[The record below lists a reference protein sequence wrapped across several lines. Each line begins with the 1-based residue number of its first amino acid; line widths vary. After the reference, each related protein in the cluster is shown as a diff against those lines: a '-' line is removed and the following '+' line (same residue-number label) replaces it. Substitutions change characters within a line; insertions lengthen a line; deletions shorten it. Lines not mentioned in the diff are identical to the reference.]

1 LLFVLPVSSYAEVLV
16 RWDQEQV
23 PSRESLDISALLVP
37 AKNSRAVENSL
48 AQGYRVYLEV
58 EAAAVPGFTPPSDRL
73 AGIVVK
79 GPVSP
84 GQLSQLR
91 QRLGSS
97 GTRVLA
103 LEERGKWPHIR
114 TNWVTKRNEVL
125 QVSSR
130 TAQPWIEQ
138 NAALVRIA
146 QASQPGSAPLL
157 TYPWRPITL
166 SDVDE
171 GPRLED
177 YLVAIA
183 DAGSVGA
190 DLVLPMH
197 ERFQRNL
204 LLGKPDARRWWKE
217 IRSYIDFYSWNLP
230 NRYRPLAN
238 IAIVAADPMASF
250 EVMNLLARHNL
261 PFEII
266 APERL
271 QPAADGVQRG
281 GSAAQGARPA
291 SPESQLERRRVRT
304 AECVA
309 DRTRSR
315 RATQDA
321 GPRAPR
327 DRRLNGITGSPP
339 IKSLMTIGARDGS
352 YLPTSRC
359 RSRCASGEHSR
370 WFGMS
375 LRKGLP
381 AAAPPHA
388 LYGIPAPAPNR
399 RMVFLSQ
406 EMQRCVAFRL
416 VRRCPLGRLVPLS
429 EKRAI
434 ARRHR
439 SVRTVQGFWPATFFT
454 SPVRAG
460 ATPTESSPPR
470 SKARRGRHCRT

>member
-1 LLFVLPVSSYAEVLV
+1 MLVLSRRSLAVLLLFVLPVSSYAEVLV

-23 PSRESLDISALLVP
+23 PSRESLDVSALLVP

-73 AGIVVK
+73 AGIVVR

-84 GQLSQLR
+84 SQLSQLR

-204 LLGKPDARRWWKE
+204 LLGKPDARRWWTE

-238 IAIVAADPMASF
+238 IGIVTADPMASF

-261 PFEII
+261 SFEII
-266 APERL
+266 APEGLATRGL
-271 QPAADGVQRG
+271 TPFNVVIVLNQP
-281 GSAAQGARPA
+281 QGAQAGVLAEFAKNGGRVVERLSGVADPNA
-291 SPESQLERRRVRT
+291 FALEIRRMLGRERRIIDVW
-304 AECVA
+304 
-309 DRTRSR
+309 
-315 RATQDA
+315 
-321 GPRAPR
+321 
-327 DRRLNGITGSPP
+327 NGITVLAAPYQEPDGRSVLVTALNYAYDPLPVQMRVRGTFSVVQYESPEEGTALLP
-339 IKSLMTIGARDGS
+339 HRHIAGYTEFLLPALRIGAR
-352 YLPTSRC
+352 
-359 RSRCASGEHSR
+359 
-370 WFGMS
+370 
-375 LRKGLP
+375 
-381 AAAPPHA
+381 
-388 LYGIPAPAPNR
+388 
-399 RMVFLSQ
+399 VFLSQ
-406 EMQRCVAFRL
+406 EMQ
-416 VRRCPLGRLVPLS
+416 
-429 EKRAI
+429 
-434 ARRHR
+434 
-439 SVRTVQGFWPATFFT
+439 
-454 SPVRAG
+454 
-460 ATPTESSPPR
+460 
-470 SKARRGRHCRT
+470 

>member
-1 LLFVLPVSSYAEVLV
+1 MLILLRRSIAVLWLFFIPVSSHAEVLV
-16 RWDQEQV
+16 RWDQDKV
-23 PSRESLDISALLVP
+23 PSRESLGLSALLVP
-37 AKNSRAVENSL
+37 AKNSGAVENAL

-58 EAAAVPGFTPPSDRL
+58 DAAAVAGFTPSSDRL
-73 AGIVVK
+73 AGVVVK
-79 GPVSP
+79 GAVSP
-84 GQLSQLR
+84 GQLSQLK

-103 LEERGKWPHIR
+103 LEDRGKWPHIR

-177 YLVAIA
+177 YLMAIA

-204 LLGKPDARRWWKE
+204 LLGKPEARRWWKE

-238 IAIVAADPMASF
+238 IGIVTADPMASF

-271 QPAADGVQRG
+271 SGRLTPFNVVIVLNQP
-281 GSAAQGARPA
+281 QGAQA
-291 SPESQLERRRVRT
+291 GVLAEFAKNGGRVV
-304 AECVA
+304 E
-309 DRTRSR
+309 
-315 RATQDA
+315 
-321 GPRAPR
+321 
-327 DRRLNGITGSPP
+327 RLNGVADPNAFALEIRRILGREQRVIDIWNGITVLAAPYEEADGRSVLVTVLNYAHEPLPVQMRVRGTFPVVQYESPEEEAVLLP
-339 IKSLMTIGARDGS
+339 YRHIAGYTEFLLPALRIGAR
-352 YLPTSRC
+352 
-359 RSRCASGEHSR
+359 
-370 WFGMS
+370 
-375 LRKGLP
+375 
-381 AAAPPHA
+381 
-388 LYGIPAPAPNR
+388 
-399 RMVFLSQ
+399 VFLSQ
-406 EMQRCVAFRL
+406 ELQ
-416 VRRCPLGRLVPLS
+416 
-429 EKRAI
+429 
-434 ARRHR
+434 
-439 SVRTVQGFWPATFFT
+439 
-454 SPVRAG
+454 
-460 ATPTESSPPR
+460 
-470 SKARRGRHCRT
+470 

>member
-1 LLFVLPVSSYAEVLV
+1 MLILVRRSLAVLILFFLPVSSDAEVLV

-58 EAAAVPGFTPPSDRL
+58 EAAAVPGFTLPSDRL
-73 AGIVVK
+73 AGIVVR

-130 TAQPWIEQ
+130 TAQPWIDQ

-204 LLGKPDARRWWKE
+204 LLGKPDARRWWQE

-238 IAIVAADPMASF
+238 IAIVTAVPMASF

-261 PFEII
+261 AFEII
-266 APERL
+266 APEGLATRGLTPFNVVIVLNQPPGAQAGVLAEFAKNGGRVVERL
-271 QPAADGVQRG
+271 SGVADPNAFALEIRRMLGR
-281 GSAAQGARPA
+281 
-291 SPESQLERRRVRT
+291 ERRIST
-304 AECVA
+304 
-309 DRTRSR
+309 S
-315 RATQDA
+315 
-321 GPRAPR
+321 G
-327 DRRLNGITGSPP
+327 TGSPCSLLP
-339 IKSLMTIGARDGS
+339 IKSLMDD
-352 YLPTSRC
+352 RC
-359 RSRCASGEHSR
+359 
-370 WFGMS
+370 W
-375 LRKGLP
+375 
-381 AAAPPHA
+381 
-388 LYGIPAPAPNR
+388 
-399 RMVFLSQ
+399 
-406 EMQRCVAFRL
+406 
-416 VRRCPLGRLVPLS
+416 
-429 EKRAI
+429 
-434 ARRHR
+434 
-439 SVRTVQGFWPATFFT
+439 
-454 SPVRAG
+454 
-460 ATPTESSPPR
+460 
-470 SKARRGRHCRT
+470 

>member
-1 LLFVLPVSSYAEVLV
+1 MLTLSRRSLAVLLLFVLPVSSYAEVLV
-16 RWDQEQV
+16 RWDQDQV
-23 PSRESLDISALLVP
+23 PSRESLDISALVVP

-73 AGIVVK
+73 AGIVVR

-84 GQLSQLR
+84 SQLSQLR

-177 YLVAIA
+177 YLIAIA

-217 IRSYIDFYSWNLP
+217 IRSYIDFYAWNLP

-238 IAIVAADPMASF
+238 IAIVTADPMASF

-271 QPAADGVQRG
+271 ATLTPFNVVIVLNQP
-281 GSAAQGARPA
+281 QGAQAGVLAEFAKNGGRVVERLKGVADPNA
-291 SPESQLERRRVRT
+291 FALEIRRMLGRERRVID
-304 AECVA
+304 VW
-309 DRTRSR
+309 
-315 RATQDA
+315 
-321 GPRAPR
+321 
-327 DRRLNGITGSPP
+327 NGITVLAAPYQEPDGRSVLVTALNYAYEALPVQMRVRGTFPVVQYESPEEGTALLP
-339 IKSLMTIGARDGS
+339 HRHIAGYTEFLLPALRIGAR
-352 YLPTSRC
+352 
-359 RSRCASGEHSR
+359 
-370 WFGMS
+370 
-375 LRKGLP
+375 
-381 AAAPPHA
+381 
-388 LYGIPAPAPNR
+388 
-399 RMVFLSQ
+399 VFLSQ
-406 EMQRCVAFRL
+406 ELQ
-416 VRRCPLGRLVPLS
+416 
-429 EKRAI
+429 
-434 ARRHR
+434 
-439 SVRTVQGFWPATFFT
+439 
-454 SPVRAG
+454 
-460 ATPTESSPPR
+460 
-470 SKARRGRHCRT
+470 

>member
-1 LLFVLPVSSYAEVLV
+1 MLMLSRRSLAVLLLFVLPVSSYAEVLV

-23 PSRESLDISALLVP
+23 PSRESLDVSALLVP

-73 AGIVVK
+73 AGIVVR

-84 GQLSQLR
+84 SQLSQLR

-204 LLGKPDARRWWKE
+204 LLGKPDARRWWTE

-238 IAIVAADPMASF
+238 IGIVTADPMASF

-266 APERL
+266 APEGLATRGL
-271 QPAADGVQRG
+271 TPFNVVIVLNQP
-281 GSAAQGARPA
+281 QGAQAGVLAEFAKNGGRVVERLSGVADPNA
-291 SPESQLERRRVRT
+291 FALEIRRMLGRERRIIDVW
-304 AECVA
+304 
-309 DRTRSR
+309 
-315 RATQDA
+315 
-321 GPRAPR
+321 
-327 DRRLNGITGSPP
+327 NGITVLAAPYQEPDGRSVLVTALNYAYEPLPVQMRVRGTFSVVQYESPEEGTALLP
-339 IKSLMTIGARDGS
+339 HRHIAGYTEFLLPALRIGAR
-352 YLPTSRC
+352 
-359 RSRCASGEHSR
+359 
-370 WFGMS
+370 
-375 LRKGLP
+375 
-381 AAAPPHA
+381 
-388 LYGIPAPAPNR
+388 
-399 RMVFLSQ
+399 VFLSQ
-406 EMQRCVAFRL
+406 EMQ
-416 VRRCPLGRLVPLS
+416 
-429 EKRAI
+429 
-434 ARRHR
+434 
-439 SVRTVQGFWPATFFT
+439 
-454 SPVRAG
+454 
-460 ATPTESSPPR
+460 
-470 SKARRGRHCRT
+470 

>member
-1 LLFVLPVSSYAEVLV
+1 MLTLSRRSLAVLLLFFLPVSSYAEVLV

-23 PSRESLDISALLVP
+23 PSRESLDVSALLVP

-73 AGIVVK
+73 AGIVVR

-84 GQLSQLR
+84 SQLSQLR

-204 LLGKPDARRWWKE
+204 LLGKPDARRWWTE

-238 IAIVAADPMASF
+238 IGIVTADPMASF

-261 PFEII
+261 AFEII
-266 APERL
+266 APEGLATRGL
-271 QPAADGVQRG
+271 TPFNVVIVLNQP
-281 GSAAQGARPA
+281 QGAQAGVLAEFAKNGGRVVERLSGVADPNA
-291 SPESQLERRRVRT
+291 FALEIRRMLGRERRIIDVW
-304 AECVA
+304 
-309 DRTRSR
+309 
-315 RATQDA
+315 
-321 GPRAPR
+321 
-327 DRRLNGITGSPP
+327 NGITVLAAPYQEPDGRSVLVTALNYAYEPLPVQMRVRGTFSVVQYESPEEGTALLP
-339 IKSLMTIGARDGS
+339 HRHIAGYTEFLLPALRIGAR
-352 YLPTSRC
+352 
-359 RSRCASGEHSR
+359 
-370 WFGMS
+370 
-375 LRKGLP
+375 
-381 AAAPPHA
+381 
-388 LYGIPAPAPNR
+388 
-399 RMVFLSQ
+399 VFLSQ
-406 EMQRCVAFRL
+406 EMQ
-416 VRRCPLGRLVPLS
+416 
-429 EKRAI
+429 
-434 ARRHR
+434 
-439 SVRTVQGFWPATFFT
+439 
-454 SPVRAG
+454 
-460 ATPTESSPPR
+460 
-470 SKARRGRHCRT
+470 

>member
-1 LLFVLPVSSYAEVLV
+1 MLMLSRRSLAVLLLFVLPVSSYAEVLV

-23 PSRESLDISALLVP
+23 PSRESLDVSALLVP
-37 AKNSRAVENSL
+37 AKNSRAVEDSL

-73 AGIVVK
+73 AGIVVR

-84 GQLSQLR
+84 SQLSQLR

-204 LLGKPDARRWWKE
+204 LLGKPDARRWWTE

-238 IAIVAADPMASF
+238 IGIVTADPMASF

-266 APERL
+266 APEGLATRGL
-271 QPAADGVQRG
+271 TPFNVVIVLNQP
-281 GSAAQGARPA
+281 QGAQA
-291 SPESQLERRRVRT
+291 GVLAEFAKNGGRVV
-304 AECVA
+304 E
-309 DRTRSR
+309 
-315 RATQDA
+315 
-321 GPRAPR
+321 
-327 DRRLNGITGSPP
+327 RLNGVADPNAFALEIRRMLGRERRVIDVWNGITVLAAPYQEPDGRSVLVTALNYAYEPLPVQMRVRGTFSVVQYESPEEGTALLP
-339 IKSLMTIGARDGS
+339 HRHIAGYTEFLLPALRVGAR
-352 YLPTSRC
+352 
-359 RSRCASGEHSR
+359 
-370 WFGMS
+370 
-375 LRKGLP
+375 
-381 AAAPPHA
+381 
-388 LYGIPAPAPNR
+388 
-399 RMVFLSQ
+399 VFLSQ
-406 EMQRCVAFRL
+406 EMQ
-416 VRRCPLGRLVPLS
+416 
-429 EKRAI
+429 
-434 ARRHR
+434 
-439 SVRTVQGFWPATFFT
+439 
-454 SPVRAG
+454 
-460 ATPTESSPPR
+460 
-470 SKARRGRHCRT
+470 

>member
-1 LLFVLPVSSYAEVLV
+1 MLTLSRRSLAVLLLFVLPVSSYAEVLV
-16 RWDQEQV
+16 RWDQDQV
-23 PSRESLDISALLVP
+23 PSRESLDISALVVP

-73 AGIVVK
+73 AGIVVR

-84 GQLSQLR
+84 SQLSQLR

-177 YLVAIA
+177 YLIAIA

-217 IRSYIDFYSWNLP
+217 IRSYIDFYAWNLP

-238 IAIVAADPMASF
+238 IAIVTADPIASF

-271 QPAADGVQRG
+271 ATLTPFNVVIVLNQP
-281 GSAAQGARPA
+281 QGAQAGVLAEFAKNGGRVVERLKGVADPNA
-291 SPESQLERRRVRT
+291 FALEIRRMLGRERRVID
-304 AECVA
+304 VW
-309 DRTRSR
+309 
-315 RATQDA
+315 
-321 GPRAPR
+321 
-327 DRRLNGITGSPP
+327 NGITVLAAPYQEPDGRSVLVTVLNYAYDPLPVQMRVRGTFPVVQYESPEEGTALLP
-339 IKSLMTIGARDGS
+339 HRHIAGYTEFLLPALRIGAR
-352 YLPTSRC
+352 
-359 RSRCASGEHSR
+359 
-370 WFGMS
+370 
-375 LRKGLP
+375 
-381 AAAPPHA
+381 
-388 LYGIPAPAPNR
+388 
-399 RMVFLSQ
+399 VFLSQ
-406 EMQRCVAFRL
+406 ELQ
-416 VRRCPLGRLVPLS
+416 
-429 EKRAI
+429 
-434 ARRHR
+434 
-439 SVRTVQGFWPATFFT
+439 
-454 SPVRAG
+454 
-460 ATPTESSPPR
+460 
-470 SKARRGRHCRT
+470 

>member
-1 LLFVLPVSSYAEVLV
+1 MLILVRRSLAVLILFFLPVSSDAEVLV

-23 PSRESLDISALLVP
+23 PSRESLDVSALLVP

-73 AGIVVK
+73 AGIVVR

-84 GQLSQLR
+84 SQLSQLR

-204 LLGKPDARRWWKE
+204 LLGKPDARRWWTE
-217 IRSYIDFYSWNLP
+217 IRSYIDFYAWNLP

-238 IAIVAADPMASF
+238 IGIVTADPMASF

-266 APERL
+266 APEGLATRGL
-271 QPAADGVQRG
+271 TPFNVVIVLNQP
-281 GSAAQGARPA
+281 QGAQAGVLAEFAKNGGRVVERLSGVADPNA
-291 SPESQLERRRVRT
+291 FALEIRRMLGRERRIIDVW
-304 AECVA
+304 
-309 DRTRSR
+309 
-315 RATQDA
+315 
-321 GPRAPR
+321 
-327 DRRLNGITGSPP
+327 NGITVLAAPYQEPDGRSVLVTALNYAYEPLPVQMRVRGTFSVVQYESPEEGTALLP
-339 IKSLMTIGARDGS
+339 HRHIAGYTEFLLPALRIGAR
-352 YLPTSRC
+352 
-359 RSRCASGEHSR
+359 
-370 WFGMS
+370 
-375 LRKGLP
+375 
-381 AAAPPHA
+381 
-388 LYGIPAPAPNR
+388 
-399 RMVFLSQ
+399 VFLSQ
-406 EMQRCVAFRL
+406 EMQ
-416 VRRCPLGRLVPLS
+416 
-429 EKRAI
+429 
-434 ARRHR
+434 
-439 SVRTVQGFWPATFFT
+439 
-454 SPVRAG
+454 
-460 ATPTESSPPR
+460 
-470 SKARRGRHCRT
+470 

>member
-1 LLFVLPVSSYAEVLV
+1 MLTLSRRSLAVLLLFVLPVSSYAEVLV
-16 RWDQEQV
+16 RWDQDQV
-23 PSRESLDISALLVP
+23 PSRESLDISALVVP

-73 AGIVVK
+73 AGIVVR

-84 GQLSQLR
+84 SQLSQLR

-177 YLVAIA
+177 YLIAIA

-217 IRSYIDFYSWNLP
+217 IRSYIDFYAWNLP

-238 IAIVAADPMASF
+238 IAIVTADPIASF

-271 QPAADGVQRG
+271 ATLTPFNVVIVLNQP
-281 GSAAQGARPA
+281 QGAQAGVLAEFAKNGGRVVERLKGVADPNA
-291 SPESQLERRRVRT
+291 FALEIRRMLGRERRVID
-304 AECVA
+304 VW
-309 DRTRSR
+309 
-315 RATQDA
+315 
-321 GPRAPR
+321 
-327 DRRLNGITGSPP
+327 NGITVLAAPYQEPDGRSVLVTALNYAYEALPVQMRVRGTFPVVQYESPEEGTALLP
-339 IKSLMTIGARDGS
+339 HRHIAGYTEFLLPALRIGAR
-352 YLPTSRC
+352 
-359 RSRCASGEHSR
+359 
-370 WFGMS
+370 
-375 LRKGLP
+375 
-381 AAAPPHA
+381 
-388 LYGIPAPAPNR
+388 
-399 RMVFLSQ
+399 VFLSQ
-406 EMQRCVAFRL
+406 ELQ
-416 VRRCPLGRLVPLS
+416 
-429 EKRAI
+429 
-434 ARRHR
+434 
-439 SVRTVQGFWPATFFT
+439 
-454 SPVRAG
+454 
-460 ATPTESSPPR
+460 
-470 SKARRGRHCRT
+470 

>member
-1 LLFVLPVSSYAEVLV
+1 MLTLSRRSLAVLLLFFLPVSSYAEVLV

-23 PSRESLDISALLVP
+23 PSRESLGISALVVP

-48 AQGYRVYLEV
+48 VQGYRVYLEV
-58 EAAAVPGFTPPSDRL
+58 EAAAVPGFTSPFDRL
-73 AGIVVK
+73 AGIVVR

-84 GQLSQLR
+84 SQLSQLR

-114 TNWVTKRNEVL
+114 SNWVTKRNEVL

-217 IRSYIDFYSWNLP
+217 IRSYIDFYSWDLP

-238 IAIVAADPMASF
+238 IAIVTADPMASF

-271 QPAADGVQRG
+271 ATLTLFNVVIVLNQP
-281 GSAAQGARPA
+281 QGAQA
-291 SPESQLERRRVRT
+291 GVLAEFAKNGGRVV
-304 AECVA
+304 E
-309 DRTRSR
+309 
-315 RATQDA
+315 
-321 GPRAPR
+321 
-327 DRRLNGITGSPP
+327 RLNGVADPNAFALEIRRMLGRERRVIDVWNGITVLAAPYQEPDGRSVLVTALNYAYEPLPVQMRVRGIFPVVQYESPEEGTALLP
-339 IKSLMTIGARDGS
+339 HRHIAGYTEFLLPALRIGAR
-352 YLPTSRC
+352 
-359 RSRCASGEHSR
+359 
-370 WFGMS
+370 
-375 LRKGLP
+375 
-381 AAAPPHA
+381 
-388 LYGIPAPAPNR
+388 
-399 RMVFLSQ
+399 VFLSQ
-406 EMQRCVAFRL
+406 ELQ
-416 VRRCPLGRLVPLS
+416 
-429 EKRAI
+429 
-434 ARRHR
+434 
-439 SVRTVQGFWPATFFT
+439 
-454 SPVRAG
+454 
-460 ATPTESSPPR
+460 
-470 SKARRGRHCRT
+470 

>member
-1 LLFVLPVSSYAEVLV
+1 MLMLSRRSLAVLLLFLLPVSSYAEVLV

-23 PSRESLDISALLVP
+23 PSRESLDVSALLVP

-73 AGIVVK
+73 AGIVVR

-84 GQLSQLR
+84 SQLSQLR

-204 LLGKPDARRWWKE
+204 LLGKPDARRWWTE

-238 IAIVAADPMASF
+238 IGIVTADPMASF

-266 APERL
+266 APEHLTGLPRRSTDDDSGAKAGL
-271 QPAADGVQRG
+271 TPFNVVIVLNQP
-281 GSAAQGARPA
+281 QGAQAGVLAEFAKNGGRVVERLSGVADPNA
-291 SPESQLERRRVRT
+291 FALEIRRMLGRERRIIDVW
-304 AECVA
+304 
-309 DRTRSR
+309 
-315 RATQDA
+315 
-321 GPRAPR
+321 
-327 DRRLNGITGSPP
+327 NGITVLAAPYQEPDGRSVLVTALNYAYEPLPVQMRVRGTFSVVQYESPEEGTALLP
-339 IKSLMTIGARDGS
+339 HRHIAGYTEFLLPALRIGAR
-352 YLPTSRC
+352 
-359 RSRCASGEHSR
+359 
-370 WFGMS
+370 
-375 LRKGLP
+375 
-381 AAAPPHA
+381 
-388 LYGIPAPAPNR
+388 
-399 RMVFLSQ
+399 VFLSQ
-406 EMQRCVAFRL
+406 EMQ
-416 VRRCPLGRLVPLS
+416 
-429 EKRAI
+429 
-434 ARRHR
+434 
-439 SVRTVQGFWPATFFT
+439 
-454 SPVRAG
+454 
-460 ATPTESSPPR
+460 
-470 SKARRGRHCRT
+470 

>member
-1 LLFVLPVSSYAEVLV
+1 MLMLSRRSLAVLLLFVLPVSSYAEVLV

-23 PSRESLDISALLVP
+23 PSRESLDVSALLVP

-73 AGIVVK
+73 AGIVVR

-84 GQLSQLR
+84 SQLSQLR

-204 LLGKPDARRWWKE
+204 LLGKPDARRWWTE

-238 IAIVAADPMASF
+238 IGIVTADPMASF

-266 APERL
+266 APEGLATRGL
-271 QPAADGVQRG
+271 TPFNVVIVLNQP
-281 GSAAQGARPA
+281 QGAQAGVLAEFAKNGGRVVERLSGVADPNA
-291 SPESQLERRRVRT
+291 FALEIRRMLGRERRIIDVW
-304 AECVA
+304 
-309 DRTRSR
+309 
-315 RATQDA
+315 
-321 GPRAPR
+321 
-327 DRRLNGITGSPP
+327 NGITVLAAPYQEPGGRSVLVTALNYACEPLPVQMRVRGTFSVVQYESPEEGTALLP
-339 IKSLMTIGARDGS
+339 HRHIAGYTEFLLPALRIGAR
-352 YLPTSRC
+352 
-359 RSRCASGEHSR
+359 
-370 WFGMS
+370 
-375 LRKGLP
+375 
-381 AAAPPHA
+381 
-388 LYGIPAPAPNR
+388 
-399 RMVFLSQ
+399 VFLSQ
-406 EMQRCVAFRL
+406 EMQ
-416 VRRCPLGRLVPLS
+416 
-429 EKRAI
+429 
-434 ARRHR
+434 
-439 SVRTVQGFWPATFFT
+439 
-454 SPVRAG
+454 
-460 ATPTESSPPR
+460 
-470 SKARRGRHCRT
+470 